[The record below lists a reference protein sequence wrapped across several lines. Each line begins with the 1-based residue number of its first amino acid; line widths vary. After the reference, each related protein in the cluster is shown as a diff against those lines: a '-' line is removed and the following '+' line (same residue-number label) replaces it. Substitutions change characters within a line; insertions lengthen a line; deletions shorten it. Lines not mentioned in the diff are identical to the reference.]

1 MIAKLPAYID
11 IKIFVLFFVFLT
23 FTGLQAQTPKK
34 DVKTGKEF
42 YKTKNYQDAIDQYTK
57 AIEVEVNYVDAYI
70 LRAEAQLALK
80 NYEEA
85 ASDYKRA
92 TAFDQKNEELYYK
105 AGKLYFNMDNDDEAI
120 EMLSKSISIK
130 KKYLLPYPYLIKSYL
145 NIGKLDTALITA
157 SAWVSIN
164 GDVKSYFYKAIVYD
178 SLKLYVKSVDTYRNC
193 IEESMDYAPAYVGV
207 ARAELHLNR
216 INDAYKDI
224 NKAISLDRNNVE
236 AYVIKSMIGVKNK
249 DFPNAIDD
257 ISRAIIIEPDNKEL
271 YRRRGAYYLS
281 FGQYSNAIGDYNK
294 ILLLD
299 KNDVLAYYN
308 RGLANA
314 QTGNT
319 QKALSDFRRFKD
331 LSPGVAGI
339 AIMIED
345 AEKQV
350 YDLNKE
356 ANNPEVIFSDPIMN
370 KSGAFQVPIGSSEIR
385 FAGVIE
391 DQSLIKKIEINN
403 KTADFHAKSYNPS
416 FELRVN
422 VVGLDEINI
431 VVTDVYFNVLVKS
444 FKIER
449 IEINGPTIVLRAP
462 VASDNGEVYL
472 DEDNPQLY
480 IEGMIE
486 DESLISLIKIN
497 DKNASFS
504 MEELNPSFSAT
515 ISISNQSQ
523 FTVYAEDVHGN
534 GTLRTYVLNRESI
547 GLLADNPMGKTWVIF
562 IENSNYDE
570 FASLDGPEKDIS
582 IIRSSLTNYKINNF
596 LHKKDMSKKDMDRFF
611 SIELRDLVRA
621 NQVNSL
627 LIWYAGH
634 GKFINETGYW
644 IPTNAKRD
652 DEFTYFNIN
661 SIKAALQSYAQ
672 TLTHTLMINDA
683 CESGA
688 SFADLTR
695 GEKERRCDDWLDIKS
710 KSSQVLS
717 SAGYELALDNSQFTK
732 TFANMLKNNPD
743 ACLPIDVIVKS
754 VKSAV
759 VKNNQQTPKFGTI
772 SGLGDENGTFFF
784 IKKAD

>member
-1 MIAKLPAYID
+1 MTLILTILFKKRSYIS
-11 IKIFVLFFVFLT
+11 LVFL
-23 FTGLQAQTPKK
+23 FTVFGMSAQSPKK
-34 DVKTGKEF
+34 ILKTGKEF
-42 YKTKNYQDAIDQYTK
+42 YETKNYQDAIDQYSK
-57 AIEVEVNYVDAYI
+57 AIELEIDYVDAYI
-70 LRAEAQLALK
+70 HRAAAYIAL
-80 NYEEA
+80 EDFESA

-92 TAFDQKNEELYYK
+92 TAFDQKNEVLYYN
-105 AGKLYFNMDNDDEAI
+105 AGKLYFQLENNEDAI
-120 EMLSKSISIK
+120 DMLSASISIK
-130 KKYLLPYPYLIKSYL
+130 KKYLPPYPYLITSYL
-145 NIGKLDTALITA
+145 NIGKHDEALLKA
-157 SAWVSIN
+157 SDWVSID
-164 GDVKSYFYKAIVYD
+164 GDVKSYYYKAIVYD
-178 SLKLYVKSVDTYRNC
+178 SLKQYVKSVDVYRSC
-193 IEESMDYAPAYVGV
+193 IEENNGYAPAYVGV
-207 ARAELHLNR
+207 ARAELNLNR

-224 NKAISLDRNNVE
+224 NKAISLDKYSVD

-257 ISRAIIIEPDNKEL
+257 ISRAIIIEPDNKDL
-271 YRRRGAYYLS
+271 YRKRGSYYLE

-308 RGLANA
+308 RGYANA
-314 QTGNT
+314 QTGNS
-319 QKALSDFRRFKD
+319 QNALSDFRRFKD
-331 LSPGVAGI
+331 LSPGIPGI
-339 AIMIED
+339 ALLIED

-350 YDLNKE
+350 YELNKE
-356 ANNPEVIFSDPIMN
+356 ANNPHVTFSEPLVN
-370 KSGAFQVPIGSSEIR
+370 KSGIFEIPLGSIDITFIG
-385 FAGVIE
+385 VVE
-391 DQSLIKKIEINN
+391 DQSLIKKIEVNN
-403 KTADFHAKSYNPS
+403 IEAKFNNNDYNPS
-416 FELRVN
+416 FELTIDVTGLEELN
-422 VVGLDEINI
+422 V
-431 VVTDVYFNVLVKS
+431 VVTDVYFNVLVQS
-444 FKIER
+444 IKILRMEV
-449 IEINGPTIVLRAP
+449 NSPGVVLRAP
-462 VASDNGEVYL
+462 VASDNGEVFL
-472 DEDNPQLY
+472 DEDNSQLY
-480 IEGMIE
+480 IEGIID
-486 DESLISLIKIN
+486 DESQISIIKVN
-497 DKNASFS
+497 DMNASFS
-504 MEELNPSFSAT
+504 MDQLNPSFSAT
-515 ISISNQSQ
+515 ISIANQSQ
-523 FTVYAEDVHGN
+523 FTVYVEDIYGN
-534 GTLRTYVLNRESI
+534 GTLQTFVLNRESI

-570 FASLDGPEKDIS
+570 FASLDGPEKDITA
-582 IIRSSLTNYKINNF
+582 IRSSLINYKINNF
-596 LHKKDMSKKDMDRFF
+596 LHKKDLSKKEMDRFF

-661 SIKAALQSYAQ
+661 TIKAALQSYSQ
-672 TLTHTLMINDA
+672 TLNHTLMINDA

-695 GEKERRCDDWLDIKS
+695 GEKERRCDDWQDIKS

-759 VKNNQQTPKFGTI
+759 VKNKQQTPKFGTI

-784 IKKAD
+784 IKKQ

>member
-1 MIAKLPAYID
+1 MTPILPVQFKMRSIVIMILLLA
-11 IKIFVLFFVFLT
+11 
-23 FTGLQAQTPKK
+23 FTGLYSQTPKK
-34 DVKTGKEF
+34 YLKTGKEF
-42 YKTKNYQDAIDQYTK
+42 FDTKNYQDAIDQYTK
-57 AIEVEVNYVDAYI
+57 AIELEVDFVDAYVH
-70 LRAEAQLALK
+70 RADAYIALEDFE
-80 NYEEA
+80 NA
-85 ASDYKRA
+85 ASDFKRA

-105 AGKLYFNMDNDDEAI
+105 AGKLYFQLENNEDAI
-120 EMLSKSISIK
+120 DMLSKSISIK
-130 KKYLLPYPYLIKSYL
+130 KKYLAPYPYLITSYL
-145 NIGKLDTALITA
+145 NIAENDKALITA
-157 SAWVSIN
+157 SEWVSID
-164 GDVKSYFYKAIVYD
+164 GDVKSYYYKAVVYD
-178 SLKLYVKSVDTYRNC
+178 SLKQYVQSVDVYRNC
-193 IEESMDYAPAYVGV
+193 IEENLSYAPAYVGV
-207 ARAELHLNR
+207 ARAELYLNR

-224 NKAISLDRNNVE
+224 NKAISLDKYNVD

-257 ISRAIIIEPDNKEL
+257 ISRAIIIEPDNKDL
-271 YRRRGAYYLS
+271 YRKRGAYYLE

-308 RGLANA
+308 RGYANA

-319 QKALSDFRRFKD
+319 QNALSDFRRFKD
-331 LSPGVAGI
+331 LSPGVPGI
-339 AIMIED
+339 ALLIED

-350 YDLNKE
+350 YELNKE
-356 ANNPEVIFSDPIMN
+356 ANNPRVSFSEPMIN
-370 KSGAFQVPIGSSEIR
+370 KSGSFEIPLGATEITFIGT
-385 FAGVIE
+385 IE
-391 DQSLIKKIEINN
+391 DQSLIKKIEVNN
-403 KTADFHAKSYNPS
+403 KEAKFKSNDYNPD
-416 FELRVN
+416 FEILLDVTGLEEIN
-422 VVGLDEINI
+422 VVI
-431 VVTDVYFNVLVKS
+431 TDVYFNVLVQSIKVLRM
-444 FKIER
+444 EV
-449 IEINGPTIVLRAP
+449 NGPGVVLRAP
-462 VASDNGEVYL
+462 VASDNGEVFL
-472 DEDNPQLY
+472 DEEGSQLY
-480 IEGMIE
+480 IEGAID
-486 DESLISLIKIN
+486 DESLIALIKVN
-497 DKNASFS
+497 DMNASFS
-504 MEELNPSFSAT
+504 MDELNPSFSAT
-515 ISISNQSQ
+515 ISIANQSQ
-523 FTVYAEDVHGN
+523 FTIYVEDIYGN
-534 GTLRTYVLNRESI
+534 GTLQTFVLNRESI

-562 IENSNYDE
+562 IENSNYEE
-570 FASLDGPEKDIS
+570 FASLDGPEKDIT
-582 IIRSSLTNYKINNF
+582 IIRSSLVNYKINNF
-596 LHKKDMSKKDMDRFF
+596 LHKKDLSKKEMDRFF

-644 IPTNAKRD
+644 IPINAKRD

-695 GEKERRCDDWLDIKS
+695 GEKERRCDDWQDIKS

-743 ACLPIDVIVKS
+743 ACLPIDIIVQS

-784 IKKAD
+784 IKKQ